1 MCDDLTN
8 MHSAL
13 SRITALDDNDSIGF
27 VDFEIEPNGRLNV
40 SGQVGGT
47 HEDNFVKFKFETDQT
62 CNPQFGQDFKSLLKY
77 E

>member
-13 SRITALDDNDSIGF
+13 LRITALDDNDSVGF
-27 VDFEIEPNGRLNV
+27 VEFEIEPNGRLNV

-47 HEDNFVKFKFETDQT
+47 HEDNFVKFKFETNQT
-62 CNPQFGQDFKSLLKY
+62 CIPQFVQDFKSLLKY